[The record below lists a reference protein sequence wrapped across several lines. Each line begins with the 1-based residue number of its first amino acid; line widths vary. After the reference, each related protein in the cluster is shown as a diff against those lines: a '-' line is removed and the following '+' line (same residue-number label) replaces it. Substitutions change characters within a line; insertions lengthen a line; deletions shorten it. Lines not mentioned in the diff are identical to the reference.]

1 MRRKRYLSPEE
12 RMQISLRR
20 HEVEATGKP
29 FYTKY
34 ADIPEGF
41 VFKSQAKRMGKP
53 VQEGEEP
60 VAYVLVRR
68 MNGYMPLYDRIETEK
83 RHKKSDS

>member
-1 MRRKRYLSPEE
+1 MGRRRYLGPEE
-12 RMQISLRR
+12 RMKISLRR

-29 FYTKY
+29 FYTKFS
-34 ADIPEGF
+34 DVPEGL
-41 VFKSQAKRMGKP
+41 VLKSQARRMNQP